1 MEKIMRINTEVV
13 FEWDDSSK
21 SYNEVY
27 CDSYEYSGVVDECK
41 GGGTSGAVEHPSY
54 IANTFNILVSGEAGD
69 PSADDFK
76 TVDTTGNVGINLL
89 QALAIATYNENPYED
104 VNAFPPDTYNSI
116 SQEQW
121 ETTDTA
127 IRDTALTTETT
138 RWGIMHEAA
147 KVKADNIFTGQE
159 IDDEVDDF
167 SAKGIDEFNTS
178 VNRFSTGMA
187 EANAIHSSSFI
198 IGMALLERK
207 RLDSI
212 NTHRTKLVITNQVKK
227 TEYMMKAIADMAS
240 LMNMHMGNRLEILRW
255 QTEINRIAIINKKEQ
270 IEMDVEFARADA
282 IWDLELIGKAANVM
296 AAPGG
301 GQYLPE
307 KPSAGASALSGA
319 LSGAATGATIGSAV
333 PGVGTA
339 IGAGV
344 GAILGAFS

>member
-1 MEKIMRINTEVV
+1 MRINTEVV

-54 IANTFNILVSGEAGD
+54 IESTFQVLVSGEADDPTEADFDTVGNGTGD
-69 PSADDFK
+69 
-76 TVDTTGNVGINLL
+76 TGINLL
-89 QALAIATYNENPYED
+89 QALAIATFNENPYED
-104 VNAFPPDTYNSI
+104 INAFPPDTYNSI

-127 IRDTALTTETT
+127 IRDTALTTDTT

-147 KVKADNIFTGQE
+147 KVKADNLFTGQE

-167 SAKGIDEFNTS
+167 AAKGIDEFNTS

-212 NTHRTKLVITNQVKK
+212 NTHRSKVTITNQAKK
-227 TEYMMKAIADMAS
+227 TEYMMKAISDMAT

-296 AAPGG
+296 SAPGG

-307 KPSAGASALSGA
+307 KPSKEASALSGA
-319 LSGAATGATIGSAV
+319 LAGAGAGAALGPWGAAAGGVIG
-333 PGVGTA
+333 G
-339 IGAGV
+339 IGGW
-344 GAILGAFS
+344 FS